1 MTQILRLIGGI
12 LFVLI
17 LQSAGPENYTDDFI
31 WTVNE
36 KTWFYIKKCVFV
48 TYRLPIN
55 RKICQAS

>member
-1 MTQILRLIGGI
+1 VIGDWLHWLGGGI

-36 KTWFYIKKCVFV
+36 KTWFYIFV

-55 RKICQAS
+55 RKI